1 MDGTSSLVAGLIFH
15 GELVVLIAICMSNNV
30 PGSSVTVQLP
40 VPLSCDFFFATGFEL
55 SPKISL
61 SVECDNRLLW
71 P

>member
-40 VPLSCDFFFATGFEL
+40 VPLSCDIFFATGFEL